1 MKQFLE
7 RLAMV
12 AFVAMI
18 VFASGD
24 TYANLMGVLA
34 AAMVMACCQEK
45 LNTLGDGGDK

>member
-7 RLAMV
+7 RLAMI

-34 AAMVMACCQEK
+34 AAIVMACCKWK
-45 LNTLGDGGDK
+45 LNTLSNE